1 MSLYQRIAGSHL
13 GSSALFGGAFFGAAA
28 PVDGLTQAAIAGSLA
43 AASWFATVPLL
54 KRLISGVA
62 GAR

>member
-13 GSSALFGGAFFGAAA
+13 GSSALFGGAFFAATA
-28 PVDGLTQAAIAGSLA
+28 PADGLAQAAIAGSIA

-54 KRLISGVA
+54 RRLIGGLA